1 MAEVTFIR
9 NPYPLPDVVR
19 EGVWLRQPVLGSKV
33 SPKDRD
39 WSAKLK
45 AHERLFA
52 HHTLNSIRRDNR
64 LQRSQNSLLKFTSI
78 AGTRGCSRSGSYDRV
93 RSQQRHTGA
102 EELRA
107 GAARNF
113 RTENVACF
121 KKSNRGLQDAGHSG
135 EKRSDFVA
143 SKESGVLSRPGARET
158 GPSE

>member
-64 LQRSQNSLLKFTSI
+64 LQRSQVKPHVNLKKNL
-78 AGTRGCSRSGSYDRV
+78 CYY
-93 RSQQRHTGA
+93 
-102 EELRA
+102 
-107 GAARNF
+107 F
-113 RTENVACF
+113 RILTINT
-121 KKSNRGLQDAGHSG
+121 
-135 EKRSDFVA
+135 
-143 SKESGVLSRPGARET
+143 LS
-158 GPSE
+158 